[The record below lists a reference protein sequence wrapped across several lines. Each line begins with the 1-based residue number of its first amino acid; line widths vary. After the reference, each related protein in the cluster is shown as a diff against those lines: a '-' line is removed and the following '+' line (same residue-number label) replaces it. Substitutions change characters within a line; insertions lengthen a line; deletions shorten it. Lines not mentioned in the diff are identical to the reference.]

1 MKRTCLALLALF
13 HRPKSQSLW
22 VKIENYCNTDHTQIF
37 NKSSRK
43 INTLFP
49 WGGYK
54 KSCKTQKENTEKVSK
69 QTMLPN

>member
-1 MKRTCLALLALF
+1 LAFLALF

-37 NKSSRK
+37 NKSK
-43 INTLFP
+43 ENKHLVTLLP

-54 KSCKTQKENTEKVSK
+54 KSCKTQKENTEKGSK